1 MTRKWNIINDQSNKN
16 YAVGNEIIYSKE
28 VLKYC
33 LCDYNDAYILV
44 RGNITLA
51 ATGDDWVAF
60 KNCSQFIKCITKM
73 MKQQQMMLKI

>member
-51 ATGDDWVAF
+51 ATGDD
-60 KNCSQFIKCITKM
+60 
-73 MKQQQMMLKI
+73 